1 MNVLLGLGHYLFF
14 SEKKKTKKQLVLQLE
29 IIKLLNENEAIAE
42 IIFRKADI

>member
-14 SEKKKTKKQLVLQLE
+14 SEKKTKKQLVLQLE

>member
-14 SEKKKTKKQLVLQLE
+14 LKKTKQKLVLQLE

>member
-14 SEKKKTKKQLVLQLE
+14 SEKKKKQQLVLQLE

>member
-14 SEKKKTKKQLVLQLE
+14 SEKKNKLVLQLE

>member
-14 SEKKKTKKQLVLQLE
+14 LKKKQQLVLQLE

>member
-14 SEKKKTKKQLVLQLE
+14 SEKKKQLVLQLE